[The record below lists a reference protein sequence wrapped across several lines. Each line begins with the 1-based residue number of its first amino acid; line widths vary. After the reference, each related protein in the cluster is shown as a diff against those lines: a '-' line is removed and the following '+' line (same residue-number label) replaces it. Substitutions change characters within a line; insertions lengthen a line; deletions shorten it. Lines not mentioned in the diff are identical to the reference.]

1 MSVFLTCI
9 NICKYASVYDGSNK
23 ILNCGFGPKKACSKS
38 RENENHFAHK
48 TTEAKS
54 FSAEMIYGRADVN
67 PQE

>member
-1 MSVFLTCI
+1 MSVFLTNNMHQCTM
-9 NICKYASVYDGSNK
+9 DETSNK
-23 ILNCGFGPKKACSKS
+23 ISHCGFGPKKTYLKS

-54 FSAEMIYGRADVN
+54 FSVEMIYDRTAVN